1 MHIGPS
7 GLVPDRAGTAMAPQ
21 PFARMA
27 GAPHVYLCRISP
39 FVARSH
45 FTENDQIP
53 SVPRELVFRHP
64 RPIQERP
71 RMDLQPDRKALKRE
85 ILSALDVARADFS
98 THVSQARKE
107 YNPKAIISQSF
118 QKNKAVWSVGA
129 AILGFAITRYF
140 FRKPPIVKIAR
151 DNKTESVKK
160 RTMSGIVR
168 AGLWSLASAQVME
181 IAKSRLQA
189 ILLERV
195 QQHFQKPPR

>member
-1 MHIGPS
+1 
-7 GLVPDRAGTAMAPQ
+7 
-21 PFARMA
+21 
-27 GAPHVYLCRISP
+27 
-39 FVARSH
+39 
-45 FTENDQIP
+45 
-53 SVPRELVFRHP
+53 
-64 RPIQERP
+64 
-71 RMDLQPDRKALKRE
+71 MDLQPDRKALKRE